1 MTPEQNEAF
10 LDDLALLVDG
20 DGAALERWADLL
32 ADDDE
37 ARDVLHEARRAAQL
51 AKDAGAGFEVPADLE
66 ARVLAQIDGAPSVS
80 TLPLGTMAPE
90 LPASATEA
98 TSSSAAPSSAV
109 PTSAATSSA
118 VPASETPTATPS
130 AASTAATVSAGD
142 ARWAPGLS
150 PLPAT
155 RVDEPSSV
163 SGATSASGASAVSS
177 TPVSS
182 ASASAASSS
191 GAASSGASTAKP
203 RSRAGL
209 YAAAAVALLSV
220 AGAGLIWKMRQGGEA
235 GVTGPDGVPVAATV
249 RVDGLAGDG
258 LVLVAAAGERRLT
271 SGETVEGARIR
282 TDGRTRAR
290 LVLGDGSVV
299 TVQQGSELAFAGDRA
314 VELARGEALFDVAH
328 LPTGPNFE
336 ITSPMGRVEVLGTKF
351 LVTVDG
357 DQGSVRVLRGEVRV
371 SPTNG
376 AAANLKA
383 GQEALVRADGA
394 HVVNAV
400 DLAGSV
406 AWSELGGEP
415 EDDLPIPGLG
425 ELRAHRPGERQE
437 QERPLTLAD
446 HRVSVRIVG
455 NVARTEIEET
465 FRNESGE
472 TLEGV
477 YRFPMPPDARIA
489 SLSLEVEGQW
499 EEGAFVAKD
508 RAAAI
513 WRGVIRNATPES
525 QRQQQEEWIWVPGP
539 WRDPALLEWQQ
550 GGRFELRIFPIEA
563 RSERRVRIAYEQTL
577 APHGEGR
584 RYVYPLAHG
593 NDDSTR
599 VGHFEVDVRVAGEA
613 ETKTR
618 GYELV
623 REQEEGAQRLRYVR
637 EDFQPSGDLVVDFT
651 SPMDRG
657 ELRHW
662 TFAGDAVAPPPERTR
677 EAEDV
682 LREHR
687 EIAADG
693 RPYALFALR
702 PELPGATEARP
713 RDYVVVV
720 DASQSMFG
728 ERYERATRLVRGM
741 VAEMDRRDRVTAMA
755 CDAMGCRTLAG
766 ELQTPGTH
774 AAEQIVELLE
784 KEPPAGAS
792 DLAFAL
798 REAVA
803 HAERL
808 NAGGERELELV
819 YVGDGLASVGPRR
832 ASTLSAEASSVLS
845 GRAHLTT
852 VGIGQDADAV
862 VLASLARVGGG
873 SYVPFV
879 PGQSTGQAA
888 LAVLEAT
895 YGARLEKVQ
904 LELPSGV
911 VDVAPRELPSIR
923 AGQELMVAARLDG
936 EDVRGEVVLRGVVA
950 GRSFEQRYPVQ
961 LAISRSAGNAFVPR
975 QWASKTI
982 EALELAGRGADVPRI
997 VALSKGFGVMSRH
1010 TSLLVLESEAMFR
1023 AFGVDRA
1030 RPAVQWTGEDAME
1043 YGESEGLN
1051 EVAGGN
1057 LGTLGAL
1064 SGASASGY
1072 GRGAGG
1078 LSTRSAPAAMPMPAA
1093 PRRSVAS
1100 ARAEESALNDV
1111 MVEQVER
1118 RQRTASRRP
1127 PPRGGFWMK
1136 KVWFRE
1142 GNVSRTSEIRE
1153 RDLSAVR
1160 TAEERLRAEPN
1171 SRDRHRE
1178 LVRAL
1183 SRAGELTRA
1192 EEIARAWMS
1201 RDRLD
1206 VEALTYLSD
1215 VVGRQGRRAEALR
1228 LLSGTVDLEPDQARL
1243 QERLAAAFERS
1254 GDAMRACAHRV
1265 ALAESDPDETD
1276 AMAAAM
1282 RCERGLG
1289 HSAAADRLL
1298 ELAPTEA
1305 RSRIVSAADRS
1316 PTPSRVTGD
1325 LMLEA
1330 TWSGPDVDLTLV
1342 TPEGTRLS
1350 WMGGRTNVVGEDGTR
1365 RGSERLG
1372 LRRAGTGS
1380 YYVEVNRVDGDTTP
1394 VRGSIT
1400 VNVLGQRQNLP
1411 FELTGDRIAVGRI
1424 EVVRRFRME
1433 RQNGPGPGLSPF
1445 DL

>member
-20 DGAALERWADLL
+20 DAATLAKWADVL
-32 ADDDE
+32 ADDDD
-37 ARDVLHEARRAAQL
+37 ARDVLHEARRTAQQ
-51 AKDAGAGFEVPADLE
+51 AHDAGAGFVVPADLE
-66 ARVLAQIDGAPSVS
+66 ARVLAQIDVAPSVS
-80 TLPLGTMAPE
+80 TLPLGTMAPQ
-90 LPASATEA
+90 LPNAPSGTSSTSSPASASS
-98 TSSSAAPSSAV
+98 TSSAPSGPSTPAS
-109 PTSAATSSA
+109 PA
-118 VPASETPTATPS
+118 VPAS
-130 AASTAATVSAGD
+130 D
-142 ARWAPGLS
+142 ARWAPGLA
-150 PLPAT
+150 PLPET
-155 RVDEPSSV
+155 RVEASPMAPSAPSS
-163 SGATSASGASAVSS
+163 SSASTS
-177 TPVSS
+177 SS
-182 ASASAASSS
+182 ASASSSAPS
-191 GAASSGASTAKP
+191 TATAGRSSGASGASSHTSAASHAGSSGAVAATPAKP
-203 RSRAGL
+203 TRSRAGL
-209 YAAAAVALLSV
+209 FAAAAVAVLAV
-220 AGAGLIWKMRQGGEA
+220 GAGGLVWKMRQGVGDVG
-235 GVTGPDGVPVAATV
+235 GVDVPVAASTV
-249 RVDGLAGDG
+249 RVDALAGAG
-258 LVLVAAAGERRLT
+258 LVLVSPQGERALT
-271 SGETVEGARIR
+271 VGESIEGSLLR
-282 TDGRTRAR
+282 TDARTRAR
-290 LVLGDGSVV
+290 LVMGDGSIV
-299 TVQQGSELAFAGDRA
+299 TVQQNSELSFAAGRT
-314 VELARGEALFDVAH
+314 VQLARGEALFDVAH
-328 LPTGPNFE
+328 QPSGPRFE
-336 ITSPMGRVEVLGTKF
+336 VNSPMGRVEVLGTKF

-357 DQGSVRVLRGEVRV
+357 AQGSVRVLRGEVRV
-371 SPTNG
+371 SPSAG

-406 AWSELGGEP
+406 AWSELGGDAD
-415 EDDLPIPGLG
+415 DDLPIPGLG

-446 HRVSVRIVG
+446 HRVTVRIVG

-465 FRNESGE
+465 FRNESDE

-550 GGRFELRIFPIEA
+550 GGRFELRIFPIDA

-599 VGHFEVDVRVAGEA
+599 VGHFEVDVRIAGEA
-613 ETKTR
+613 EAKTR

-637 EDFQPSGDLVVDFT
+637 EDFQPSGDLVIDYA
-651 SPMDRG
+651 SAMDRG

-662 TFAGDAVAPPPERTR
+662 TYAGPAVAPAPEQTR
-677 EAEDV
+677 EAEEV

-687 EIAADG
+687 TIAADS

-741 VAEMDRRDRVTAMA
+741 VAEMDRRDRVTALA
-755 CDAMGCRTLAG
+755 CDAMGCRPLAG
-766 ELQTPGTH
+766 EMQTPGAH

-792 DLAFAL
+792 DLAFAM
-798 REAVA
+798 REAIS

-808 NAGGERELELV
+808 RAGGERELELV
-819 YVGDGLASVGPRR
+819 YVGDGIASVGPRR
-832 ASTLSAEASSVLS
+832 ASTLSAEVSAIVS
-845 GRAHLTT
+845 GRATLTT

-862 VLASLARVGGG
+862 VLAALARVGGG
-873 SYVPFV
+873 AYVPFV

-895 YGARLEKVQ
+895 YGVRLEKVQ

-911 VDVAPRELPSIR
+911 VEVAPRELPSVR
-923 AGQELMVAARLDG
+923 AGQELLVAARLER

-950 GRSFEQRYPVQ
+950 GQAFEQRYPVQ

-1030 RPAVQWTGEDAME
+1030 RPAVQWTGEEAME
-1043 YGESEGLN
+1043 YGESEGLLD
-1051 EVAGGN
+1051 VGGAEG
-1057 LGTLGAL
+1057 LGGLAVG
-1064 SGASASGY
+1064 SGSGSGY
-1072 GRGAGG
+1072 GRAGG
-1078 LSTRSAPAAMPMPAA
+1078 GAMRAASGASTNAPAAEAAPAPRA
-1093 PRRSVAS
+1093 PRRLEASDALMDDRVSV
-1100 ARAEESALNDV
+1100 EEV
-1111 MVEQVER
+1111 R
-1118 RQRTASRRP
+1118 RRP
-1127 PPRGGFWMK
+1127 MPMTRPGGFWMQ

-1142 GNVSRTSEIRE
+1142 GTVARSSEIRE
-1153 RDLSAVR
+1153 RDLSAVSV
-1160 TAEERLRAEPN
+1160 AEERLRAEPN

-1183 SRAGELTRA
+1183 SRAGNLARA
-1192 EEIARAWMS
+1192 EEIARQWMA

-1228 LLSGTVDLEPDQARL
+1228 LLSGTVDLDPDEARV
-1243 QERLAAAFERS
+1243 QERLAAAFERA
-1254 GDAMRACAHRV
+1254 GDSMRACAHRV
-1265 ALAESDPDETD
+1265 ALAEGKPDEVERV
-1276 AMAAAM
+1276 AAAM

-1289 HSAAADRLL
+1289 RSASAERLV
-1298 ELAPTEA
+1298 ELAPSEV
-1305 RSRIVSAADRS
+1305 RSRITSAADRA
-1316 PTPSRVTGD
+1316 PTPSRVTGE
-1325 LMLEA
+1325 LMLDA

-1350 WMGGRTNVVGEDGTR
+1350 WMGGRTSVVGEDATR

-1372 LRRAGTGS
+1372 LRRATNGS
-1380 YYVEVNRVDGDTTP
+1380 YYVEVVRADEDRSP
-1394 VRGSIT
+1394 VRGSVV
-1400 VNVLGQRQNLP
+1400 VNVLGERQTIP
-1411 FELTGDRIAVGRI
+1411 FELTGERAAIGRVD
-1424 EVVRRFRME
+1424 VVRRWRME
-1433 RQNGPGPGLSPF
+1433 RRNR
-1445 DL
+1445 

>member
-20 DGAALERWADLL
+20 DPATLAKWADVL
-32 ADDDE
+32 ADDDV
-37 ARDVLHEARRAAQL
+37 ARDVLHEARRTAQ
-51 AKDAGAGFEVPADLE
+51 ATHDAGAGFVVPADLE
-66 ARVLAQIDGAPSVS
+66 ARVLAQIDAAPSVS

-90 LPASATEA
+90 LPSFGAPSTNAPSGSTPATSTQATSTQATSTQA
-98 TSSSAAPSSAV
+98 TSSPASHATPSAPNAS
-109 PTSAATSSA
+109 TSAAQGAPPITPA
-118 VPASETPTATPS
+118 VPAS
-130 AASTAATVSAGD
+130 D
-142 ARWAPGLS
+142 ARWAPGLA
-150 PLPAT
+150 PLPET
-155 RVDEPSSV
+155 RVEPSPIGGV
-163 SGATSASGASAVSS
+163 A
-177 TPVSS
+177 
-182 ASASAASSS
+182 SS
-191 GAASSGASTAKP
+191 GAASSASSTHASSHHASGSGASSGAVAATPVQPA

-209 YAAAAVALLSV
+209 FAAAAVALLAVGAGGLVWKLRQGGSEGAGGETPV
-220 AGAGLIWKMRQGGEA
+220 ASSTVRVDALAGAGL
-235 GVTGPDGVPVAATV
+235 
-249 RVDGLAGDG
+249 
-258 LVLVAAAGERRLT
+258 VLVSPQGERALAV
-271 SGETVEGARIR
+271 GESIEGTLLR
-282 TDGRTRAR
+282 TDARTRAR
-290 LVLGDGSVV
+290 LVMGDGSVV
-299 TVQQGSELAFAGDRA
+299 TVQQNSELAFAAGRT
-314 VELARGEALFDVAH
+314 VELSRGEALFDVAH
-328 LPTGPNFE
+328 LPSGPRFE
-336 ITSPMGRVEVLGTKF
+336 VNSPIGRIEVLGTKF

-357 DQGSVRVLRGEVRV
+357 AQGSVRVLRGEVRV
-371 SPTNG
+371 SPTQG

-406 AWSELGGEP
+406 AWTELGGDV

-446 HRVSVRIVG
+446 HRVTVRIVG

-465 FRNESGE
+465 FRNESDE

-489 SLSLEVEGQW
+489 SLSLDVEGQW

-550 GGRFELRIFPIEA
+550 GGRFELRIFPIDA

-599 VGHFEVDVRVAGEA
+599 VGHFEVDVRIAGEA
-613 ETKTR
+613 EAKTR

-623 REQEEGAQRLRYVR
+623 REQEQGAQRLRYVR
-637 EDFQPSGDLVVDFT
+637 EDFQPSGDLVIDYA
-651 SPMDRG
+651 SPMDRS

-662 TFAGDAVAPPPERTR
+662 TFAGDAVAPAPERTR

-687 EIAADG
+687 TIAADS

-741 VAEMDRRDRVTAMA
+741 VAEMDRRDRVTALA
-755 CDAMGCRTLAG
+755 CDAMGCRPLAG
-766 ELQTPGTH
+766 EMQTPGAH

-792 DLAFAL
+792 DLAFAM
-798 REAVA
+798 REATA

-808 NAGGERELELV
+808 RAGGDRQLELV

-832 ASTLSAEASSVLS
+832 ASTLSAEVSSIVS
-845 GRAHLTT
+845 GRATLTT

-862 VLASLARVGGG
+862 VLAALARVGGG
-873 SYVPFV
+873 AYVPFV

-895 YGARLEKVQ
+895 YGVRLEKVQ

-923 AGQELMVAARLDG
+923 AGQELLVAARLER
-936 EDVRGEVVLRGVVA
+936 EDVGGEVVLRGVVA
-950 GRSFEQRYPVQ
+950 GQAFEQRYPVQ
-961 LAISRSAGNAFVPR
+961 LVISRSAGNAFVPR

-982 EALELAGRGADVPRI
+982 EALEIAGRGSDVPRI

-1030 RPAVQWTGEDAME
+1030 RPAVQWTGEEAME

-1051 EVAGGN
+1051 EVGGGQG
-1057 LGTLGAL
+1057 LGGLRSTG
-1064 SGASASGY
+1064 SASGA
-1072 GRGAGG
+1072 GAGFG
-1078 LSTRSAPAAMPMPAA
+1078 RSGGAMNAAPAMEAPAPSA
-1093 PRRSVAS
+1093 PRRMEASTADVLMDERVSV
-1100 ARAEESALNDV
+1100 EEV
-1111 MVEQVER
+1111 R
-1118 RQRTASRRP
+1118 SRRA
-1127 PPRGGFWMK
+1127 PPRPGGFWMQ

-1142 GNVSRTSEIRE
+1142 GSVARSSEIRE
-1153 RDLSAVR
+1153 RDLTAVSV
-1160 TAEERLRAEPN
+1160 AEERLRGEPN

-1183 SRAGELTRA
+1183 SRAGNLVRA
-1192 EEIARAWMS
+1192 EEIARQWMA

-1228 LLSGTVDLEPDQARL
+1228 LLSGTVDLDPDEARV
-1243 QERLAAAFERS
+1243 QERLAAAFERA
-1254 GDAMRACAHRV
+1254 GDSMRACAHRV
-1265 ALAESDPDETD
+1265 ALAESKLDD
-1276 AMAAAM
+1276 ADVVATAM

-1289 HSAAADRLL
+1289 RSASADRLL

-1305 RSRIVSAADRS
+1305 RTRIASAADRS
-1316 PTPSRVTGD
+1316 PTPSRITGE
-1325 LMLEA
+1325 LMLDA
-1330 TWSGPDVDLTLV
+1330 TWTGPDVDLTLV

-1350 WMGGRTNVVGEDGTR
+1350 WMGGRTSVVGEDATR

-1372 LRRAGTGS
+1372 LRRATNGS
-1380 YYVEVNRVDGDTTP
+1380 YYLEVVRADDDRSP
-1394 VRGSIT
+1394 VRGSVV
-1400 VNVLGQRQNLP
+1400 VNVLGERQTIP
-1411 FELTGDRIAVGRI
+1411 FELVGERAAI
-1424 EVVRRFRME
+1424 GRVDVVRRFRME
-1433 RQNGPGPGLSPF
+1433 RRER
-1445 DL
+1445 

>member
-1 MTPEQNEAF
+1 M
-10 LDDLALLVDG
+10 V
-20 DGAALERWADLL
+20 
-32 ADDDE
+32 
-37 ARDVLHEARRAAQL
+37 
-51 AKDAGAGFEVPADLE
+51 
-66 ARVLAQIDGAPSVS
+66 
-80 TLPLGTMAPE
+80 
-90 LPASATEA
+90 
-98 TSSSAAPSSAV
+98 
-109 PTSAATSSA
+109 
-118 VPASETPTATPS
+118 
-130 AASTAATVSAGD
+130 
-142 ARWAPGLS
+142 
-150 PLPAT
+150 
-155 RVDEPSSV
+155 
-163 SGATSASGASAVSS
+163 
-177 TPVSS
+177 
-182 ASASAASSS
+182 
-191 GAASSGASTAKP
+191 
-203 RSRAGL
+203 
-209 YAAAAVALLSV
+209 AAAAVALLAVGAGGLVWKLRQGGSEGPGGETPIASSTV
-220 AGAGLIWKMRQGGEA
+220 RVDALAGAGL
-235 GVTGPDGVPVAATV
+235 
-249 RVDGLAGDG
+249 
-258 LVLVAAAGERRLT
+258 VLVSPQGERALAV
-271 SGETVEGARIR
+271 GESIEGTLLR
-282 TDGRTRAR
+282 TDARTRAR
-290 LVLGDGSVV
+290 LVMGDGSVV
-299 TVQQGSELAFAGDRA
+299 TVQQNSELAFAAGRV
-314 VELARGEALFDVAH
+314 VELSRGEALFDVAH
-328 LPTGPNFE
+328 LPSGPRFE
-336 ITSPMGRVEVLGTKF
+336 VNSPIGRIEVLGTKF

-357 DQGSVRVLRGEVRV
+357 AQVDGMQGSVRVLRGEVRV
-371 SPTNG
+371 SPTQG

-406 AWSELGGEP
+406 AWTELGGDV

-446 HRVSVRIVG
+446 HRVTVRIVG

-539 WRDPALLEWQQ
+539 WHDPALLEWQQ

-599 VGHFEVDVRVAGEA
+599 VGHFEVDVRIAGEA
-613 ETKTR
+613 EAKTR

-623 REQEEGAQRLRYVR
+623 REQEQGAQRLRYVR
-637 EDFQPSGDLVVDFT
+637 EDFQPSGDLVIDYA
-651 SPMDRG
+651 SPMDRS

-662 TFAGDAVAPPPERTR
+662 TFAGDAVAPAPEQTR

-687 EIAADG
+687 TIAADS

-741 VAEMDRRDRVTAMA
+741 VAEMDRRDRVTALA
-755 CDAMGCRTLAG
+755 CDAMGCRPLAG
-766 ELQTPGTH
+766 EMQTPGAH

-792 DLAFAL
+792 DLAFAT
-798 REAVA
+798 REAIA

-808 NAGGERELELV
+808 RAGGERQLELV

-832 ASTLSAEASSVLS
+832 ASTLSAEVSSIVS
-845 GRAHLTT
+845 GRATLTT

-862 VLASLARVGGG
+862 VLAALARVGGG
-873 SYVPFV
+873 AYVPFV

-895 YGARLEKVQ
+895 YGVRLEKVQ

-923 AGQELMVAARLDG
+923 AGQELLVAARLER
-936 EDVRGEVVLRGVVA
+936 EDVGGEVVLRGVVA
-950 GRSFEQRYPVQ
+950 GQPFEQRYPVQ
-961 LAISRSAGNAFVPR
+961 LVVSRSAGNAFVPR

-982 EALELAGRGADVPRI
+982 EALEIAGRGADVPRI

-1030 RPAVQWTGEDAME
+1030 RPAVQWTGEEAME
-1043 YGESEGLN
+1043 YGESEGLVDVDA
-1051 EVAGGN
+1051 EALGG
-1057 LGTLGAL
+1057 LLR
-1064 SGASASGY
+1064 SGAGAGYGSGEGSGFGRTASG
-1072 GRGAGG
+1072 AANA
-1078 LSTRSAPAAMPMPAA
+1078 APAMEAPAPSA
-1093 PRRSVAS
+1093 PRRMEAAADSMLDEAVSV
-1100 ARAEESALNDV
+1100 EEVLG
-1111 MVEQVER
+1111 R
-1118 RQRTASRRP
+1118 RGPRP
-1127 PPRGGFWMK
+1127 GGFWMQ

-1142 GNVSRTSEIRE
+1142 GSVARSSEIRE
-1153 RDLSAVR
+1153 RDLTAVSV
-1160 TAEERLRAEPN
+1160 AEERLRGEPN

-1183 SRAGELTRA
+1183 SRAGNLGRA
-1192 EEIARAWMS
+1192 EEIARQWMA

-1228 LLSGTVDLEPDQARL
+1228 LLSGTVDLDPDEARV
-1243 QERLAAAFERS
+1243 QERLAAAFERA
-1254 GDAMRACAHRV
+1254 GDSMRACAHRV
-1265 ALAESDPDETD
+1265 ALAESKLDD
-1276 AMAAAM
+1276 AEVVATAM

-1289 HSAAADRLL
+1289 RSASADRLL

-1305 RSRIVSAADRS
+1305 RTLIASAADRA
-1316 PTPSRVTGD
+1316 PTPSRITGE
-1325 LMLEA
+1325 LMLDA

-1350 WMGGRTNVVGEDGTR
+1350 WMGGRTAVVGEDATR

-1372 LRRAGTGS
+1372 LRRATNGS
-1380 YYVEVNRVDGDTTP
+1380 YYVEVVRADDDRAP
-1394 VRGSIT
+1394 VRGSVVVT
-1400 VNVLGQRQNLP
+1400 VLGERQTIP
-1411 FELTGDRIAVGRI
+1411 FELVGERAAI
-1424 EVVRRFRME
+1424 GRVDVVRRFRME
-1433 RQNGPGPGLSPF
+1433 RRER
-1445 DL
+1445 

>member
-20 DGAALERWADLL
+20 DAATLAKWADVL
-32 ADDDE
+32 ADDDD
-37 ARDVLHEARRAAQL
+37 ARDVLHEARRTAQQ
-51 AKDAGAGFEVPADLE
+51 ARDAGAGFVVPADLE
-66 ARVLAQIDGAPSVS
+66 ARVLAQIDVAPSVS

-90 LPASATEA
+90 LPVASASVASATPV
-98 TSSSAAPSSAV
+98 AP
-109 PTSAATSSA
+109 A
-118 VPASETPTATPS
+118 VPAS
-130 AASTAATVSAGD
+130 D
-142 ARWAPGLS
+142 ARWAPGLA
-150 PLPAT
+150 PLPET
-155 RVDEPSSV
+155 RVEPSAMAP
-163 SGATSASGASAVSS
+163 SGPSPQAPSSSQVGASHVAAQVGSSKASSPAVAATSV
-177 TPVSS
+177 
-182 ASASAASSS
+182 
-191 GAASSGASTAKP
+191 KP
-203 RSRAGL
+203 TRSRAGL
-209 YAAAAVALLSV
+209 YAAAAVALLAV
-220 AGAGLIWKMRQGGEA
+220 GAGGLVWKMRQGPSEGSDPTEA
-235 GVTGPDGVPVAATV
+235 PIAASTV
-249 RVDGLAGDG
+249 RVDALAGAG
-258 LVLVAAAGERRLT
+258 LVLVSPQGERALTVGESIEGSRL
-271 SGETVEGARIR
+271 R
-282 TDGRTRAR
+282 TDACTRAR
-290 LVLGDGSVV
+290 LVMSDGSIV
-299 TVQQGSELAFAGDRA
+299 TVQQDSELSFAAGRT

-328 LPTGPNFE
+328 LPSGPRFE
-336 ITSPMGRVEVLGTKF
+336 VNSPIGRVEVLGTKF

-357 DQGSVRVLRGEVRV
+357 AQGSVRVLRGEVRV
-371 SPTNG
+371 SPTAG
-376 AAANLKA
+376 AAASLKA

-406 AWSELGGEP
+406 AWSELGGDA

-446 HRVSVRIVG
+446 HRVTVRIVG

-465 FRNESGE
+465 FRNESDE

-550 GGRFELRIFPIEA
+550 GGRFELRIFPIDA

-599 VGHFEVDVRVAGEA
+599 VGHFEVDVRIAGEA
-613 ETKTR
+613 EAKTR

-637 EDFQPSGDLVVDFT
+637 EDFQPSGDLVIDYA
-651 SPMDRG
+651 SAMDRG

-662 TFAGDAVAPPPERTR
+662 TYAGPAVAPAPEQTR
-677 EAEDV
+677 EQEDV

-687 EIAADG
+687 TIAADS

-741 VAEMDRRDRVTAMA
+741 VAEMDRRDRVTALA
-755 CDAMGCRTLAG
+755 CDAMGCRPLAG
-766 ELQTPGTH
+766 EMQTPGAH

-792 DLAFAL
+792 DLAFAM
-798 REAVA
+798 REAVS

-808 NAGGERELELV
+808 RAGGERELEVV
-819 YVGDGLASVGPRR
+819 YVGDGIASVGPRR
-832 ASTLSAEASSVLS
+832 ASTLSAEVSSIVS
-845 GRAHLTT
+845 GRATLTT

-862 VLASLARVGGG
+862 VLAALARVGGG
-873 SYVPFV
+873 AYVPFV

-895 YGARLEKVQ
+895 YGVRLEKVQ

-911 VDVAPRELPSIR
+911 VDVAPRELPSVR
-923 AGQELMVAARLDG
+923 AGQELLVAARLER

-950 GRSFEQRYPVQ
+950 GQAFEQRYPVE

-1030 RPAVQWTGEDAME
+1030 RPAVQWTGEEAME
-1043 YGESEGLN
+1043 YGESDGLN
-1051 EVAGGN
+1051 DVGTGS
-1057 LGTLGAL
+1057 LGLN
-1064 SGASASGY
+1064 
-1072 GRGAGG
+1072 GAGFGGGG
-1078 LSTRSAPAAMPMPAA
+1078 LGRAGSGSSRSATFGMPAA
-1093 PRRSVAS
+1093 EAPAPSAPRRMEAADALMDEGVSV
-1100 ARAEESALNDV
+1100 EEV
-1111 MVEQVER
+1111 R
-1118 RQRTASRRP
+1118 RRP
-1127 PPRGGFWMK
+1127 MPTSRPGGFWMQ

-1142 GNVSRTSEIRE
+1142 GTVARSSEIRE
-1153 RDLSAVR
+1153 RDLTAVSV
-1160 TAEERLRAEPN
+1160 AEERLRAEPN

-1183 SRAGELTRA
+1183 SRAGNLARA
-1192 EEIARAWMS
+1192 EEIARQWMA

-1228 LLSGTVDLEPDQARL
+1228 LLSGTADLDPDEARV

-1254 GDAMRACAHRV
+1254 GDSMRACAHRV
-1265 ALAESDPDETD
+1265 ALAEGKPDDVE
-1276 AMAAAM
+1276 AVAAAM

-1289 HSAAADRLL
+1289 RSASADRLL
-1298 ELAPTEA
+1298 ELSPSETRTHIA
-1305 RSRIVSAADRS
+1305 SAADRA
-1316 PTPSRVTGD
+1316 PTPSRVTGE
-1325 LMLEA
+1325 LMLDA

-1350 WMGGRTNVVGEDGTR
+1350 WMGGRTSVVGEDATR

-1372 LRRAGTGS
+1372 LRRATNGS
-1380 YYVEVNRVDGDTTP
+1380 YYVEVVRTDDDRAP
-1394 VRGSIT
+1394 VRGSVV
-1400 VNVLGQRQNLP
+1400 VNVLGERQTIP
-1411 FELTGDRIAVGRI
+1411 FELTGERAAIGRV
-1424 EVVRRFRME
+1424 EVVRRWRME
-1433 RQNGPGPGLSPF
+1433 RR
-1445 DL
+1445 DR

>member
-20 DGAALERWADLL
+20 DAATLAKWADVL
-32 ADDDE
+32 ADDDD
-37 ARDVLHEARRAAQL
+37 ARDVLHEARRTAQQ
-51 AKDAGAGFEVPADLE
+51 AHDAGAGFVVPADLE
-66 ARVLAQIDGAPSVS
+66 ARVLAQIDVAPSVS
-80 TLPLGTMAPE
+80 TLPLGTMAPT
-90 LPASATEA
+90 LPLDATSSPSAPTASATMGAQASAPRGTSSTSADGAASSA
-98 TSSSAAPSSAV
+98 TSV
-109 PTSAATSSA
+109 PTVAASPA
-118 VPASETPTATPS
+118 VPAS
-130 AASTAATVSAGD
+130 D
-142 ARWAPGLS
+142 ARWAPGVAS
-150 PLPAT
+150 LPQT
-155 RVDEPSSV
+155 RVEPMAAAAPTSS
-163 SGATSASGASAVSS
+163 TPTTESGASGGGSVVAL
-177 TPVSS
+177 PV
-182 ASASAASSS
+182 
-191 GAASSGASTAKP
+191 KN

-209 YAAAAVALLSV
+209 FAAAAVAVLSV
-220 AGAGLIWKMRQGGEA
+220 GAGALVWKMRQGA
-235 GVTGPDGVPVAATV
+235 SDDGVPVNEPVAASTV
-249 RVDGLAGDG
+249 RVDALAGAG
-258 LVLVAAAGERRLT
+258 LVLVSPQGERALTVGESIEGTRL
-271 SGETVEGARIR
+271 R
-282 TDGRTRAR
+282 TDARTRAR
-290 LVLGDGSVV
+290 LVMGDGSIV
-299 TVQQGSELAFAGDRA
+299 TVQQDSELAFAAGRT

-328 LPTGPNFE
+328 LPSGPRFE
-336 ITSPMGRVEVLGTKF
+336 VNSPMGRVEVLGTKF

-357 DQGSVRVLRGEVRV
+357 SQGSVRVLRGEVRV
-371 SPTNG
+371 SPTAG

-406 AWSELGGEP
+406 AWSELGGDA

-446 HRVSVRIVG
+446 HRVTVRIVG

-465 FRNESGE
+465 FRNESDE

-550 GGRFELRIFPIEA
+550 GGRFELRIFPIDA

-599 VGHFEVDVRVAGEA
+599 VGHFEVDVRIAGEA
-613 ETKTR
+613 EAKTR

-637 EDFQPSGDLVVDFT
+637 EDFQPSGDLVIDYA
-651 SPMDRG
+651 SAMDRG

-662 TFAGDAVAPPPERTR
+662 TYAGPAVAPAPEQTR
-677 EAEDV
+677 EQEDV

-687 EIAADG
+687 TIAADG

-741 VAEMDRRDRVTAMA
+741 VAEMDRRDRVTALA
-755 CDAMGCRTLAG
+755 CDAMGCRPLAG
-766 ELQTPGTH
+766 EMQTPGAH

-792 DLAFAL
+792 DLAYAM
-798 REAVA
+798 REAIT

-808 NAGGERELELV
+808 RAGGERELELV
-819 YVGDGLASVGPRR
+819 YVGDGIASVGPRR
-832 ASTLSAEASSVLS
+832 ASTLSAEVSAIVS
-845 GRAHLTT
+845 GRATLTT

-862 VLASLARVGGG
+862 VLAALARVGGG
-873 SYVPFV
+873 AYVPFV

-895 YGARLEKVQ
+895 YGVRLEKVQ

-911 VDVAPRELPSIR
+911 VEVAPRELPSVR
-923 AGQELMVAARLDG
+923 AGQELLVAARLER
-936 EDVRGEVVLRGVVA
+936 EDVRGDVVLRGVVA
-950 GRSFEQRYPVQ
+950 GQAFEQRYPVE
-961 LAISRSAGNAFVPR
+961 LTISRSAGNAFVPR

-1030 RPAVQWTGEDAME
+1030 RPAVQWTGEEAME
-1043 YGESEGLN
+1043 YGESEGMLD
-1051 EVAGGN
+1051 VGTGG
-1057 LGTLGAL
+1057 LGL
-1064 SGASASGY
+1064 SGAGVGGGGLGRLSASGS
-1072 GRGAGG
+1072 G
-1078 LSTRSAPAAMPMPAA
+1078 SSRSMAAPAAEAPAPSA
-1093 PRRSVAS
+1093 PRRADLSNA
-1100 ARAEESALNDV
+1100 DV
-1111 MVEQVER
+1111 MEDAVSVEEVR
-1118 RQRTASRRP
+1118 RRP
-1127 PPRGGFWMK
+1127 MPTTRPGGFWMQ

-1142 GNVSRTSEIRE
+1142 GTVARSSEIRE
-1153 RDLSAVR
+1153 RDLSAVSV
-1160 TAEERLRAEPN
+1160 AEERLRAEPN

-1183 SRAGELTRA
+1183 SRAGNLARA
-1192 EEIARAWMS
+1192 EEIARQWMA

-1228 LLSGTVDLEPDQARL
+1228 LLSGTVDLDPDEARV
-1243 QERLAAAFERS
+1243 QERLAAAFERA
-1254 GDAMRACAHRV
+1254 GDSMRACAHRV
-1265 ALAESDPDETD
+1265 ALAEGKPDDVEVV
-1276 AMAAAM
+1276 AQAM

-1289 HSAAADRLL
+1289 RSASADRLL
-1298 ELAPTEA
+1298 ELSPSET
-1305 RSRIVSAADRS
+1305 RVRIASAADRA
-1316 PTPSRVTGD
+1316 PTPSRVTGE
-1325 LMLEA
+1325 LMLDA

-1350 WMGGRTNVVGEDGTR
+1350 WMGGRTSVVGEDATR

-1372 LRRAGTGS
+1372 LRRATNGS
-1380 YYVEVNRVDGDTTP
+1380 YYVEVVRADEERAP
-1394 VRGSIT
+1394 VRGSVV
-1400 VNVLGQRQNLP
+1400 VNVLGERQTIP
-1411 FELTGDRIAVGRI
+1411 FELTGERAGIGRI
-1424 EVVRRFRME
+1424 DVVRRWRME
-1433 RQNGPGPGLSPF
+1433 RR
-1445 DL
+1445 DR